1 MQNILIADD
10 RPAWMKDEDRVMVLV
25 NYLRTRIGYDC
36 INDLLL

>member
-10 RPAWMKDEDRVMVLV
+10 RLAWMKDEDRVMVLV